1 MEISDDF
8 IRQGPNT
15 LRDLHNPA
23 DKSQPHSIIAKYAPL
38 CFAGVFF
45 LFGGGGGGT
54 EAGRGE
60 RRTYILTL

>member
-45 LFGGGGGGT
+45 LFGGGGGGV
-54 EAGRGE
+54 GR
-60 RRTYILTL
+60 ID